1 VNEQGNGLLG
11 MSRPSQHEETPGK
24 TQHSG
29 PQQIHARTKNT
40 VTDWAELQ
48 KHKLTVSGG
57 IKTN

>member
-1 VNEQGNGLLG
+1 MKKHLA
-11 MSRPSQHEETPGK
+11 K
-24 TQHSG
+24 QHSG

-40 VTDWAELQ
+40 VTVWAELQ